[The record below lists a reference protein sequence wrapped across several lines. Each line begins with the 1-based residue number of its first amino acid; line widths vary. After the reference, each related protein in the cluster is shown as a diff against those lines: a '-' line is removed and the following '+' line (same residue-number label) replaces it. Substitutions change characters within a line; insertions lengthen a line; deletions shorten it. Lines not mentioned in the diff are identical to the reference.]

1 LYLSNTVTARLR
13 NLGLVFDFDDVDIT
27 DKSKVD
33 TFTKVFAILQC
44 GALVIQSIAR
54 LASGLSI
61 TELELMT
68 MAFVLSAQF
77 TYILWW
83 DKPFDVQ
90 RSHVLDGL
98 TVQLEHSDGIQTI
111 ISTPFIV

>member
-1 LYLSNTVTARLR
+1 M
-13 NLGLVFDFDDVDIT
+13 VFDIDEVDIT
-27 DKSKVD
+27 DKNKAD
-33 TFTKVFAILQC
+33 TFTKVFAIFQC

-68 MAFVLSAQF
+68 MAFVLSALS
-77 TYILWW
+77 TYMLWW

-90 RSHVLDGL
+90 RSHVLD
-98 TVQLEHSDGIQTI
+98 
-111 ISTPFIV
+111 